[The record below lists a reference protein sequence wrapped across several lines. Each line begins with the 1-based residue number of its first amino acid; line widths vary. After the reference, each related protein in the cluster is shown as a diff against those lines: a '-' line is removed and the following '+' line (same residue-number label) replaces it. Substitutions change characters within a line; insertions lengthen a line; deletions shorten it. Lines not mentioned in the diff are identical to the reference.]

1 MRALLLAFLLALATV
16 VPAFAD
22 DEGGDS
28 YRPTVSTVD
37 VVDAAS
43 AMP

>member
-22 DEGGDS
+22 DEGGDA
-28 YRPTVSTVD
+28 YRPTVSTTEI
-37 VVDAAS
+37 VDATS